1 MAPEDIP
8 GADWGDKAS
17 LSSRNGFVECGRSG
31 RLLEETD
38 PVTEGERAR
47 LRKGLLEPKLATVGE
62 TWCSFQMSAGEIGV
76 SRRFEEECHLKSQ
89 GVLKSFFV
97 SPSIRGVI

>member
-17 LSSRNGFVECGRSG
+17 LSSKKGFVERGRSG

-38 PVTEGERAR
+38 PATEGERAR
-47 LRKGLLEPKLATVGE
+47 LRKGLLEPKLAAVGE
-62 TWCSFQMSAGEIGV
+62 SVQVSAVDIG
-76 SRRFEEECHLKSQ
+76 SRRESRKMSCRDSGE
-89 GVLKSFFV
+89 
-97 SPSIRGVI
+97 P